1 MPAFPLLDR
10 LAAWVSSGAVGLAAA
25 LVTLGLLVL
34 TLPAKDRS
42 KLRLPAIMLAFYVAL
57 AVPRVFLPGDSPTSR
72 TLGIFALFFL
82 LSSLARAA
90 FMLLVDVF
98 IGLRLARP
106 LPKIIHDI
114 LQALA
119 FVVVVIIT
127 LRAAG
132 VEPGSLLTTSALL
145 TAVVGLSLQETLGN
159 LVSGLS
165 IQVQRPFEV
174 GDWIQMDPDPRN
186 IGRVLEINWR
196 ATKVLTNEQI
206 EVIIPNGALA
216 KVSIRNFTQPSTTS
230 RRTVEVQAA
239 YDAPPRKVEEGLLDA
254 IEAVPGVLGTPE
266 PFVML
271 LKFGD
276 SGVTYQLCYFID
288 EFSRRERIDSAV
300 RERIWYAFR
309 RRGLAIPF
317 PVQSVQLHDVA
328 TKQKEVAETERAARL
343 RSMRQVDFLA
353 TLPAPLLERFA
364 TLSRTYLYAPGEVV
378 FRQGES
384 GSELFIVKS
393 GEVAVLVGREGVS
406 TAEIGRLKRD
416 ACFGELAV
424 MTGEA
429 RSATVVATVDTVLV
443 AIDRDTVHDLIA
455 DAPKV
460 AEKLTEVLVARQ
472 ALLEENLSQRQA
484 RAEEDTDRKSSALM
498 KKLRDFFAN

>member
-25 LVTLGLLVL
+25 LVTLTLLAL
-34 TLPAKDRS
+34 TLPPKDRS
-42 KLRLPAIMLAFYVAL
+42 KLRLPTFLLVVYL
-57 AVPRVFLPGDSPTSR
+57 LTAVPRLLLPSESSTSR
-72 TLGIFALFFL
+72 TLGVVALFFL

-90 FMLLVDVF
+90 FMLLVDVVLG
-98 IGLRLARP
+98 IRLARP

-119 FVVVVIIT
+119 FVVVVMIT

-165 IQVQRPFEV
+165 IQVQRPFEI

-239 YDAPPRKVEEGLLDA
+239 ADTPPRKVEEALLDA

-266 PFVML
+266 AFVML
-271 LKFGD
+271 LRYAD
-276 SGVTYQLCYFID
+276 SGIVYHLCYFID
-288 EFSRRERIDSAV
+288 DFARRERIDSAV

-309 RRGLAIPF
+309 RRGISIPF

-328 TKQKEVAETERAARL
+328 TRQREVADDERAARL
-343 RSMRQVDFLA
+343 KSMRQVDFLA
-353 TLPAPLLERFA
+353 TLPGPLLERFA

-384 GSELFIVKS
+384 GRELFIVKS
-393 GEVAVLVGREGVS
+393 GEVAVVVGREGGS
-406 TAEIGRLKRD
+406 TAEVGRLRRD

-484 RAEEDTDRKSSALM
+484 RAEEDTDRKSVALL
-498 KKLRDFFAN
+498 KKLRDFFAS